1 MNSSVDWV
9 LLLHIRMLLLTHDR
23 LRRSRW
29 SISHRSSS
37 IKFSLLRVVSI
48 SHVLLRYLTHI
59 ALIIGCRSGSSHLL
73 VAKTTFIAVSLLSS
87 PPSYDTDTD
96 YDQ

>member
-48 SHVLLRYLTHI
+48 SHVLLRYLSHI
-59 ALIIGCRSGSSHLL
+59 ALVIGCCSCCGHLL
-73 VAKTTFIAVSLLSS
+73 VAITSFITVSLLSS
-87 PPSYDTDTD
+87 PPSYDADTD